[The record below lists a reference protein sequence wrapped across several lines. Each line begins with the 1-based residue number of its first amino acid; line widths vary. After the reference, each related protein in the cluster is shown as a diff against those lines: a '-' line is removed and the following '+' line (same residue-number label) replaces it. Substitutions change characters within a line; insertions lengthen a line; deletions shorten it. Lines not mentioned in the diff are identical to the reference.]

1 MDIDPAPEL
10 PDDTP
15 IDRVRLPTRI
25 RTALNDA
32 GVKTIG
38 EIREATDDTLLGFK
52 NLGHVSLAYLR
63 RTLGLP
69 SSGGVRPLDRTRGT

>member
-1 MDIDPAPEL
+1 VDIDPAPEL

-15 IDRVRLPTRI
+15 INRVRLPTRI

-38 EIREATDDTLLGFK
+38 EIREATDDTLLGFQ
-52 NLGHVSLAYLR
+52 NLGHVSLSYLR
-63 RTLGLP
+63 RMFGLP
-69 SSGGVRPLDRTRGT
+69 SSGGVRPP

>member
-1 MDIDPAPEL
+1 VDIDPAPEL
-10 PDDTP
+10 PDETP

-32 GVKTIG
+32 DLKTIG
-38 EIREATDDTLLGFK
+38 EIREASDDTLLSFQ

-69 SSGGVRPLDRTRGT
+69 SSGGVRLP